1 MKRKILVGAAVAVS
15 AALALSGCSSSG
27 GSSGSQSAKALTW
40 GMWIAGNADQAAW
53 QKVADSA
60 DAGQSGLKV
69 TIQGAPFNDY
79 WTKLRT
85 QLSTGSAP
93 CIVSLQSLRAANY
106 TDQLLPLDSLAK
118 KNKTD
123 LTAYDSTAL
132 TGMKVDGKLYALPY
146 DTGPYLMFYN
156 ADMFKEAGVAA
167 PKPGWTV
174 SDFEAAGAA
183 LKAKGK
189 TLFASTVEDLGLES
203 SVLAYNGG
211 RVISEDGTLDATNPK
226 FEKGLDWLASLVKKG
241 YALPASADGSND
253 DNEFVSGQAATYS
266 DGPWSLITQK
276 AKAKFTLGVTTLPV
290 GDSTQTTFSAGSG
303 FGISK
308 QCKYPDQAYKAITS
322 MTSEKT
328 LGQLAAAGR
337 AFPGRTAVQKDWFDN
352 AKITGA
358 QDVFDTALKGA
369 VPLPGNKNSDQLG
382 QLFAQYGIQAVN
394 GQQSGEKVMSQISSQ
409 LPK

>member
-1 MKRKILVGAAVAVS
+1 MKRKLLAGAAVALTI
-15 AALALSGCSSSG
+15 ALTACSGSG

-40 GMWIAGNADQAAW
+40 GMWIAGNADQKAW
-53 QKVADSA
+53 QKVADAA
-60 DAGQSGLKV
+60 DADQSGLKV

-106 TDQLLPLDSLAK
+106 TDQLVPIDSLAEK
-118 KNKTD
+118 AGTD
-123 LTAYDSTAL
+123 LTAYDTTAL
-132 TGMKVDGKLYALPY
+132 NGMKVDGKLYALPY
-146 DTGPYLMFYN
+146 DTGPYLLFYN
-156 ADMFKEAGVAA
+156 RDMFKAAGVAE

-189 TLFASTVEDLGLES
+189 VLFASTVEDLGLES
-203 SVLAYNGG
+203 SIVAYNGG

-226 FEKGLDWLASLVKKG
+226 FERGLDWLASLVRKG
-241 YALPASADGSND
+241 YALQASADGSND

-276 AKAKFTLGVTTLPV
+276 EKAKFDLGVTTLPV

-308 QCKYPDQAYKAITS
+308 ACKYPDQAYKAIAS
-322 MTSEKT
+322 MTSAKT
-328 LGQLAAAGR
+328 LGGLAAAGR

-352 AKITGA
+352 AKIDGA

-394 GQQSGEKVMSQISSQ
+394 GQQNGAKVMTQIASQ